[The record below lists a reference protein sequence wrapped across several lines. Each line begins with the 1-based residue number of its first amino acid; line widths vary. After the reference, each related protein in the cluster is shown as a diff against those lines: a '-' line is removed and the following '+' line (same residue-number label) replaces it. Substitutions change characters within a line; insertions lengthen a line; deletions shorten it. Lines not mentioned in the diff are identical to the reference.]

1 MQTSTAPY
9 DYVSALLNMATL
21 GLLVLAVE
29 RMGHDGISEPIA
41 MQLLAAA
48 ICAVLLVRRER
59 HRPTPMLPI
68 DLLLKPVFLLAV
80 LTSICSF
87 TAQMLAFV
95 SLPFLLRDTL
105 GHSTM
110 ATGALITPWP
120 LAVVCVAPLAG
131 MLSDRYEAGTL
142 GGIGLAALALGLA
155 LLALLPA
162 HPTPFDIGWRMA
174 VCGVGFGLFQTPNN
188 RAILAAAPPGR
199 TGNASGMIGTAR
211 LLGQTLGAV
220 LTALILMAVPRHAG
234 SVALFAGTGFA
245 AGAAAFSLSR
255 VIWR

>member
-80 LTSICSF
+80 LGHG
-87 TAQMLAFV
+87 QGKRE
-95 SLPFLLRDTL
+95 FL
-105 GHSTM
+105 S
-110 ATGALITPWP
+110 
-120 LAVVCVAPLAG
+120 
-131 MLSDRYEAGTL
+131 
-142 GGIGLAALALGLA
+142 
-155 LLALLPA
+155 
-162 HPTPFDIGWRMA
+162 
-174 VCGVGFGLFQTPNN
+174 
-188 RAILAAAPPGR
+188 
-199 TGNASGMIGTAR
+199 
-211 LLGQTLGAV
+211 
-220 LTALILMAVPRHAG
+220 
-234 SVALFAGTGFA
+234 
-245 AGAAAFSLSR
+245 
-255 VIWR
+255 